1 MQEILVPAEWVVQ
14 HLNDNSVR
22 IFDMRSPV
30 EYSTG
35 HIPNALL
42 IHYDKIVDFDPAK
55 PFFDIAP
62 KERIEALLSEKGVGN
77 NSKIVIYGD
86 RGGASASKL
95 FWVLE
100 FYGADVGLL
109 EVSFSAWKMKGY
121 PTTRDVP
128 KPQTAK
134 FTAKTNK
141 DHRVSAEYISSKLGK
156 PNVILVDTRN
166 PEEYKG
172 LIASSPRPGRIP
184 NSINLPWFEGASMEK
199 LFKEKNELEKL
210 FNSKGITKDKEVI
223 AYCQVGERASHTFL
237 ALRLAGY
244 PNVKI
249 YDRSFSEWSARED
262 LPVEQ

>member
-1 MQEILVPAEWVVQ
+1 MPEILVPAEWVQQ
-14 HLNDNSVR
+14 HLNDDNVR

-35 HIPNALL
+35 HIPNAVL

-62 KERIEALLSEKGVGN
+62 KERIEALLSEKGINN
-77 NSKIVIYGD
+77 NSKIAIYGD

-100 FYGADVGLL
+100 FYGANVALL
-109 EVSFSAWKMKGY
+109 EISFSAWKMKGY
-121 PTTRDVP
+121 PVTRDVP
-128 KPQTAK
+128 KPQPAK

-141 DHRVSAEYISSKLGK
+141 DYRVSAEYISSKLGK

-166 PEEYKG
+166 PEEYEG

-184 NSINLPWFEGASMEK
+184 SSVNLPWFEGASMEK
-199 LFKEKNELEKL
+199 LFKDKNELEKL
-210 FNSKGITKDKEVI
+210 FSSKGITKDKEVI

-244 PNVKI
+244 PNAKI
-249 YDRSFSEWSARED
+249 YDRSFSEWSARSD